1 MSSKKESQKK
11 VGQDFAFKLRYHCEL
26 PPVPFDPVLLK
37 YPHAEDRLYK
47 YKETSLLSNYQY
59 ELVHPDGDQ
68 GLPCNPFQ
76 LGLCEK
82 EFQTPNYKLAK
93 QKLDPKDEA
102 LMVKPVDK
110 KLDSQGVIN
119 VPWLRRSEFISAQR
133 NAYGRGS
140 KKDYDKK
147 YVEKE
152 FTIDEQIEAIKNTFE
167 KARNA
172 KVSTLQHP
180 RNKNLKA
187 IEIIPVFP
195 DLENWDD
202 NYCMVTFDEDP
213 IAERKET
220 LPADQHLLALEES
233 LLKPL
238 ALKTED
244 RTESWMA
251 YYTPTKD
258 TISKIVQKRKL
269 EEQDQYNINQFQYEY
284 KFQREF
290 DHQASQSNYP
300 FFLQV
305 RTEEGGAFYSPIQ
318 NQLKLKKRRAL
329 SKRDRYY
336 SENIEKPTRI
346 LMKHRQQSSEER
358 EKRKNMMQDLFK
370 IEAEDEDF

>member
-1 MSSKKESQKK
+1 MTSKKETQKK
-11 VGQDFAFKLRYHCEL
+11 TGQDFAFKLRYHCEL
-26 PPVPFDPVLLK
+26 PQVPFDPVLLK
-37 YPHAEDRLYK
+37 YPHAADRYYK
-47 YKETSLLSNYQY
+47 YKETSLHSNYKY

-76 LGLCEK
+76 LGFCEK
-82 EFQTPNYKLAK
+82 EFQTPNYKLTK

-102 LMVKPVDK
+102 LMIKPVDK

-119 VPWLRRSEFISAQR
+119 VPWLRRTEFISSQR

-140 KKDYDKK
+140 KKDDDKK

-152 FTIDEQIEAIKNTFE
+152 FTIDEQVAAIKKTFD
-167 KARNA
+167 KVRNA

-180 RNKNLKA
+180 RNKDLKA
-187 IEIIPVFP
+187 IEIIPIFP

-202 NYCMVTFDEDP
+202 NYCTVTYDEDP
-213 IAERKET
+213 IPERKS
-220 LPADQHLLALEES
+220 LPSDQHLLALEES

-238 ALKTED
+238 VLKTED
-244 RTESWMA
+244 RAESWMA

-269 EEQDQYNINQFQYEY
+269 ESQDQYNINQFEYEY
-284 KFQREF
+284 KFQREY

-300 FFLQV
+300 YFLQV

-318 NQLKLKKRRAL
+318 NQLKFKKRRAL

-336 SENIEKPTRI
+336 SENIERPTRI
-346 LMKHRQQSSEER
+346 LMKHRQLSTEER
-358 EKRKNMMQDLFK
+358 EKRKNMMQELFK
-370 IEAEDEDF
+370 IEGEDEDF